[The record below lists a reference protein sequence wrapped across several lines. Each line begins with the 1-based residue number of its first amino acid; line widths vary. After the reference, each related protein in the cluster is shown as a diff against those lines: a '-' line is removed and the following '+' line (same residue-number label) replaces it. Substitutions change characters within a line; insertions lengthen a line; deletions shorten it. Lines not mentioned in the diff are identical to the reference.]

1 MFFSFPV
8 SLTSIVSSLID
19 FNLGSAHRTA
29 LPNDSFDLLKKITL
43 LLCGTPFQNMFRDL
57 MVRIFRNFAK
67 KFGLQSHF
75 NFEFLSKTQFI

>member
-8 SLTSIVSSLID
+8 SLTSIVSSLIGH
-19 FNLGSAHRTA
+19 NLGSSHRTVF
-29 LPNDSFDLLKKITL
+29 PNDSFDLLKKITL
-43 LLCGTPFQNMFRDL
+43 LLCGTPFESMFRDL

-67 KFGLQSHF
+67 TFWLQSHF